1 MSIYLDLFFNKNVC
15 IPGTCTGTCTCE
27 LVNLET
33 FTNTQRDFIL
43 LSKLIH
49 TNFVNLKFNLLISL
63 FLVYWHLIR
72 Q

>member
-15 IPGTCTGTCTCE
+15 FPVTCTCTCE

-33 FTNTQRDFIL
+33 FTNTQRNFIL

-49 TNFVNLKFNLLISL
+49 TDFVNLKFNLSL
-63 FLVYWHLIR
+63 FLVYWDLIR